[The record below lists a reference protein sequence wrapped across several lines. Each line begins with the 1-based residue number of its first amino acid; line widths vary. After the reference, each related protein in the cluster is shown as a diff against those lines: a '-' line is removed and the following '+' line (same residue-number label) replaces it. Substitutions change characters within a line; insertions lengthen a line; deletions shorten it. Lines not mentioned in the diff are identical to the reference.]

1 MPGSKALLLASESG
15 AMNSGA
21 LWRGLTLLL
30 YGVSCQTWNVTAVHL
45 YLKCTNT
52 IGQTHCNSA
61 SVCHGFSV
69 CFFPLTHLNKL
80 DFLYPYQP
88 WKLNVSFSFLT
99 KMCQL
104 WIPMVIACHTSKRY
118 TLQQS
123 FAILGSEVNL
133 SDSCFTALRIM
144 FFSLHQCNI

>member
-1 MPGSKALLLASESG
+1 MERFDAT
-15 AMNSGA
+15 A
-21 LWRGLTLLL
+21 LWGELSNMKRDSCALVPQVHKHNRSNTLQFCICLPWFL
-30 YGVSCQTWNVTAVHL
+30 CL
-45 YLKCTNT
+45 
-52 IGQTHCNSA
+52 
-61 SVCHGFSV
+61 
-69 CFFPLTHLNKL
+69 FPLTHLNKL

-144 FFSLHQCNI
+144 VFSLHQCNI